1 VWPDF
6 AGDSHGL
13 SLTNAMRWSLLAV
26 ADACLK
32 LLQFQA

>member
-6 AGDSHGL
+6 ASDSHNL
-13 SLTNAMRWSLLAV
+13 SLTNAVGWSLLAV